1 MHFLVSWYIYNTKTQ
16 AMMTK
21 IYALLLGL
29 FPMLLF
35 CQVGINTSAPD
46 ESSVLHLN
54 SSTKGFL
61 LPYFD
66 ISNLNSKAPVVA
78 TSAAEG
84 LMVYNTNTTTGKGI
98 YYWDGTK
105 WSGLGQVNFT
115 NIYNSVIKPL
125 NAVLNDVN
133 TYAYPSTPFTAP
145 SASKLK
151 LFDCDYGVGDAI
163 ITNNPLSAA
172 PNNFVIW
179 DNVNKKINVPQQ
191 LLGQTMTINISL
203 KYIET
208 TSNSDASRFVAYT
221 GNAVYNASAG
231 SVTGGSKIKDLL
243 FKKTKT
249 SGFITVRD
257 ELVLSP
263 IVITQEIIDNGIKLY
278 LGSGDGTAISFYEP
292 ILTIDYGVVNVTL

>member
-1 MHFLVSWYIYNTKTQ
+1 MFSIILTFS
-16 AMMTK
+16 
-21 IYALLLGL
+21 
-29 FPMLLF
+29 
-35 CQVGINTSAPD
+35 QVGINTTEPH

-54 SSTKGFL
+54 SSDKGFL
-61 LPYFD
+61 LPYFNITD
-66 ISNLNSKAPVVA
+66 LNLKSPVISP
-78 TSAAEG
+78 TIAEG
-84 LMVYNTNTTTGKGI
+84 LLAYNTNTTTGKGI

-125 NAVLNDVN
+125 NAVLNDMDTFPYLINAMV
-133 TYAYPSTPFTAP
+133 APPSPG
-145 SASKLK
+145 LRR
-151 LFDCDYGVGDAI
+151 FDCDYSAPGDDI
-163 ITNNPLSAA
+163 IINNPLSGA

-203 KYIET
+203 KYQET

-221 GNAVYNASAG
+221 GNAVYSASAG
-231 SVTGGSKIKDLL
+231 TVTGGTKIKDLM

-249 SGFITVRD
+249 SGFTTVRD

-263 IVITQEIIDNGIKLY
+263 IIITQEIINNGIKLY
-278 LGSGDGTAISFYEP
+278 LGSGDTSSISFYEP
-292 ILTIDYGVVNVTL
+292 VLTIDYGVVNITL